1 MIVTLLIVIIA
12 ACLYVICRIS
22 VTVAPESSS
31 LQEWFDS
38 ILDTKEGVIL
48 KKGFIVCAVLF
59 SMLFSVAAYADTLE
73 PTATPVVT
81 PELTETVTTPVPT
94 ETPTATAEPTPEPT
108 LEPTPEPTIPV
119 IDDTQY
125 HYEVLDTLGNI
136 QGYLIFFGV
145 VLLCYFVYR
154 FLRMFF

>member
-1 MIVTLLIVIIA
+1 MIITLIIVTIVG
-12 ACLYVICRIS
+12 CLYVICRIS

-31 LQEWFDS
+31 LQEWFNS
-38 ILDTKEGVIL
+38 IFDTKEGVIL
-48 KKGFIVCAVLF
+48 KKSFVVCAVIF
-59 SMLFSVAAYADTLE
+59 GMLFSVAAYADSSE
-73 PTATPVVT
+73 PSASPVSSPVQ
-81 PELTETVTTPVPT
+81 TETVFTSEST
-94 ETPTATAEPTPEPT
+94 ETPTATPMVTQEPI
-108 LEPTPEPTIPV
+108 PTPEPTIPV
-119 IDDTQY
+119 IDENQY